1 MFKDTEDFQQY
12 LPVTNAFSI
21 EAANYAINKAIR
33 GFIIPN
39 ISQTEYESLL
49 ADYQAITLNP
59 IRLQAWKYIQEITA
73 NFAFAFHLPFGD
85 VQASSGTMS
94 RIENDNH
101 KSLFKYQKQEMKDE
115 AIKTGL
121 EILEILLQY
130 LETNKAEFPLWT
142 VSPAYTIQLEYFLQ
156 TAEQFSK
163 SVPIG
168 NSRLLF
174 KQIKPLLFE
183 NEELYLVPLL
193 GEELYLE
200 LKTKLKANNLSAIE
214 KILQDKINAYLSRMI
229 MFKAIPYLNISF
241 KDGLI
246 RYTAKDDD
254 NTKQESQTP
263 DNHLDFLLRD
273 LQLQSETRKTVLID
287 FLQKQFTDFAEFA
300 NFQTSKFYK
309 PPVPVIAPIVMNTP
323 KDTTFFF

>member
-12 LPVTNAFSI
+12 LPVTNAFTI
-21 EAANYAINKAIR
+21 ESAQYAINKAIR

-39 ISQTEYESLL
+39 ISQEEYNSLL
-49 ADYQAITLNP
+49 ADYQANSLTD
-59 IRLQAWKYIQEITA
+59 IRLQAWKYIQESTA
-73 NFAFAFHLPFGD
+73 NFAFGFNVTFGD
-85 VQASSGTMS
+85 IQVSDGAMS
-94 RIENDNH
+94 RIETDTR
-101 KSLFKYQKQEMKDE
+101 KSLRKFDKLDMKE
-115 AIKTGL
+115 EVVKAGL
-121 EILEILLQY
+121 ELLDILLQY
-130 LETNKAEFPLWT
+130 MEINKSEFPLWT
-142 VSPAYTIQLEYFLQ
+142 ASPFYTIHIEYFLQ
-156 TAEQFSK
+156 TTEQFSK

-174 KQIKPLLFE
+174 IQIKPLLFE

-200 LKTKLKANNLSAIE
+200 LKNKLKNNSLSTIE
-214 KILQDKINAYLSRMI
+214 RILQDKINAYLSRMI
-229 MFKAIPYLNISF
+229 MFKSIPYLNISF

-273 LQLQSETRKTVLID
+273 LQLQAETRKTVLIE
-287 FLQKQFTDFAEFA
+287 FLQKKFTDGEFA

-309 PPVPVIAPIVMNTP
+309 PPVPVIAPIVMNTK

>member
-1 MFKDTEDFQQY
+1 ME
-12 LPVTNAFSI
+12 
-21 EAANYAINKAIR
+21 INK
-33 GFIIPN
+33 
-39 ISQTEYESLL
+39 S
-49 ADYQAITLNP
+49 
-59 IRLQAWKYIQEITA
+59 
-73 NFAFAFHLPFGD
+73 
-85 VQASSGTMS
+85 
-94 RIENDNH
+94 
-101 KSLFKYQKQEMKDE
+101 
-115 AIKTGL
+115 
-121 EILEILLQY
+121 
-130 LETNKAEFPLWT
+130 EFPLWT
-142 VSPAYTIQLEYFLQ
+142 ASPFYTIHIEYFLQ
-156 TAEQFSK
+156 TTEQFSK

-174 KQIKPLLFE
+174 IQIKPLLFE

-200 LKTKLKANNLSAIE
+200 LKNKLKNNSLSTIE
-214 KILQDKINAYLSRMI
+214 RILQDKINAYLSRMI
-229 MFKAIPYLNISF
+229 MFKSIPYLNISF

-273 LQLQSETRKTVLID
+273 LQLQAETRKTVLIE
-287 FLQKQFTDFAEFA
+287 FLQKKFTDGEFA

-309 PPVPVIAPIVMNTP
+309 PPVPVIAPIVMNTK